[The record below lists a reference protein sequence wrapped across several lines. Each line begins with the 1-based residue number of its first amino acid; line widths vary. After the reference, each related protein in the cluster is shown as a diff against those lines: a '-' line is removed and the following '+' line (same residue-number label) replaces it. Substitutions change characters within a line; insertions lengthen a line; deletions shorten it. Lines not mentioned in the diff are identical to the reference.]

1 MADWDGLRSGLEG
14 AVTPPPLTALRER
27 RKRRQQRR
35 AIATTFAVVLV
46 GSAGGLAAL
55 TQGGAQAP
63 GGTPAAA
70 PTALSQVVNSDRL
83 PPPND
88 YRDYVVTDVDF
99 VSAETGW
106 AIGLRC
112 VGETCDVATWRSD
125 DGGRTWSAPV
135 AVATSVPRVSF
146 HTQDP
151 EGGAVRSL
159 RMVDARNGY
168 AFNPDL
174 YVTRDGARTWRR
186 VPQPSKVTSVS
197 VVEESVWVAERGC
210 ADGVDCDLVV
220 RAGPLGGRLTTLK
233 IPETNGAAAVVR
245 RAGPLNGYLL
255 AWNAPDA
262 PHASFHRTNDAGR
275 TWTRGTMPCP
285 DATAASLSAGHLR
298 PLWVVCTTPDGRS
311 AYQSDDHGTT
321 WRALAAPPGEG
332 VVTDLVARSA
342 DDAYL
347 ALQEPAR
354 LYVTG
359 DGGQTW
365 RAAEGAG
372 KGYGFGNLDVVDATR
387 AWAMGDAGLLWRTT
401 DGASWERLLLP
412 PGAPRATGTPPPPS
426 AVTGK
431 DVSFT
436 GLWFTGADTG
446 WALGRRCPQRRC
458 SLVLRRTLD
467 GGRTWLPATA
477 PARVFEDEPL
487 VPGNVRSVVFA
498 DDARTG
504 YLYDPGLYV
513 THDGGAT
520 WRDLTGHGHVR
531 DVVVRDGAVWTLEFG
546 GCASMDCFP
555 YVRRAGLG
563 SDTFRRAFTDEDSP
577 LGTRATLAVAD
588 GRTAYVMDA
597 SHDFRGT
604 RPTLLAT
611 TDGGRTWDRRVAPCR
626 GALSR
631 EATVTGGTLW
641 AFCGYEGG
649 GGNQPH
655 RTAQSTDGGRTWTE
669 RASMDGMGYVTG
681 LVAFT
686 PRLAWRADDGLASGI
701 KVTRDGGLTWTAQ
714 VTSDD
719 NEGSGLVWA
728 FQMLDAS
735 HGVAL
740 FADDVFL
747 RTTDG
752 LTWQRLGR
760 P

>member
-14 AVTPPPLTALRER
+14 SVTPPPLGALRER

-46 GSAGGLAAL
+46 GSAGGIAAL
-55 TQGGAQAP
+55 GRGTTGDH
-63 GGTPAAA
+63 GTPVAA
-70 PTALSQVVNSDRL
+70 PTALSQVVNSDKL

-99 VSAETGW
+99 VTPATGW

-135 AVATSVPRVSF
+135 EVAEDVPRVSF

-151 EGGAVRSL
+151 KGGAVRSL
-159 RMVDARNGY
+159 RMVDERHGY

-174 YVTRDGARTWRR
+174 YVTSDGARTWRR
-186 VPQPSKVTSVS
+186 VPQRSKVASVS
-197 VVEESVWVAERGC
+197 VADGTVWVTERGC
-210 ADGVDCDLVV
+210 ADGVDCDLVI
-220 RAGPLGGRLTTLK
+220 RAGEVGGPLGTLR

-245 RAGPLNGYLL
+245 RAGATHGYVL
-255 AWNAPDA
+255 AWDAPDA
-262 PHASFHRTNDAGR
+262 PHAAFLRTGDGGLTWSRGR
-275 TWTRGTMPCP
+275 MPCP
-285 DATAASLSAGHLR
+285 DATAASLSAGAQR
-298 PLWVVCTTPDGRS
+298 PLWVVCTTPKGRA

-321 WRALAAPPGEG
+321 WRALPPPPAEG
-332 VVTDLVARSA
+332 VVADLVARSA
-342 DDAYL
+342 GDAYL

-354 LYVTG
+354 LYVTADAG
-359 DGGQTW
+359 ATW
-365 RAAEGAG
+365 RPAEGTG
-372 KGYGFGNLDVVDATR
+372 RGYGYANLDVVDATH

-401 DGASWERLLLP
+401 DGRHWERLALP
-412 PGAPRATGTPPPPS
+412 PAAPRATGTPPPPP

-446 WALGRRCPQRRC
+446 WALGRRCPERRC
-458 SLVLRRTLD
+458 SLVLRRTAD

-487 VPGNVRSVVFA
+487 VPGNVHSVVFA

-520 WRDLTGHGHVR
+520 WRDLAGHGHVR
-531 DVVVRDGAVWTLEFG
+531 DVVVRDGAVWTLEYG

-555 YVRRAGLG
+555 YVQRADLG

-577 LGTRATLAVAD
+577 LGTAATLAVAD
-588 GRTAYVMDA
+588 GRTAYLMDA
-597 SHDFRGT
+597 SHDVRGT

-626 GALSR
+626 GAFAR
-631 EATVTGGTLW
+631 EAAATGGTLW
-641 AFCGYEGG
+641 VLCGDEGG
-649 GGNQPH
+649 GGHEPH

-669 RASMDGMGYVTG
+669 RASRDGQGYVG
-681 LVAFT
+681 ELVAFT
-686 PRLAWRADDGLASGI
+686 PRLAWRSDDGIASGI

-714 VTSDD
+714 VTPED
-719 NEGSGLVWA
+719 NDGSGGAYA
-728 FQMLDAS
+728 FQMLDES

-740 FADDVFL
+740 YPGDRIL

-752 LTWQRLGR
+752 LTWQRMAR